1 MTAASLILKATK
13 DMTGQ
18 FADRDG
24 QIYRVT
30 IGTETGEL
38 TFGADPVHIVW
49 DRPEHLFVGVR
60 TSSCRV
66 RVVTGADLSW
76 LYTDDPLGTAVT
88 VETIA
93 EVDSV
98 ETVTGCLF
106 FGYLVPQEWDAP
118 FSGLND
124 EIELMAVDALA
135 ALNNIRYTAANGR
148 YPQSLTGQSI
158 LARGCQIADILTVP
172 TLPSVIGTIN
182 EQAFLPR
189 YEDVSEYNSE
199 RLTWGEVLDAIAVWE
214 GVCLMQ
220 NPTDATELLAVDV
233 IDEIENGTA
242 EEKDVRGA
250 DSAGTDVRM
259 SIEPAKS
266 RVVVSYANLSQM
278 PLMPELTTSRLDG
291 NKLSETSV
299 RGGNDTFLRTE
310 ARYFAAKDWASQG
323 VRDGCGAI
331 VNLIDTLH
339 DMNEE
344 KVCIVGPA
352 SLRNPYYN
360 TREPFLD
367 VNAIVIE
374 FGAWARNDMNVN
386 QDGYEE
392 LTINTQASN
401 FDPTV
406 NIFVDDPVLGS
417 YSVNK
422 TLDLDGK
429 DGFTQCKVYLD
440 KWFVTDPDAHFV
452 GNIWMTIPAH
462 CVITDLTAT
471 VWDRSNEI
479 MSGRTAL
486 DEVENGGIVELKTA
500 GWNDSVE
507 IQARLRS
514 VAVPYAAADIQARL
528 IPPAWWDKFP
538 YCKTEQFEAPRRRVQ
553 AKVEGLWPVLGLI
566 EDVDLSG
573 QRMVVDAADLD
584 LRDGCSTVLLV
595 DTWVGASLPSE

>member
-1 MTAASLILKATK
+1 M
-13 DMTGQ
+13 
-18 FADRDG
+18 
-24 QIYRVT
+24 
-30 IGTETGEL
+30 
-38 TFGADPVHIVW
+38 GADPVHIVW

-60 TSSCRV
+60 TSSCRI

-76 LYTDDPLGTAVT
+76 LYTDDPMGTAVT

-118 FSGLND
+118 YSGLND

-135 ALNNIRYTAANGR
+135 ALNNIRYTSVNGR
-148 YPQSLTGQSI
+148 YPQALTGQQI

-189 YEDVSEYNSE
+189 YEDSSEYSDE

-214 GVCLMQ
+214 GVCLVQ
-220 NPTDATELLAVDV
+220 NPEDATELLAVDV
-233 IDEIENGTA
+233 IDAVENGTA
-242 EEKDVRGA
+242 MVKDVRGA

-266 RVVVSYANLSQM
+266 RVVVTYANLSQM
-278 PLMPELTTSRLDG
+278 PLMPEITTSRLDG

-299 RGGNDTFLRTE
+299 RGSNDTFLRTE
-310 ARYFAAKDWASQG
+310 TRYFAAKDWASQG
-323 VRDGCGAI
+323 VIDGCGAI
-331 VNLIDTLH
+331 VNLVDTLH
-339 DMNEE
+339 DMNDE

-367 VNAIVIE
+367 TNAIVIE
-374 FGAWARNDMNVN
+374 FGAWARNDMDVN

-392 LTINTQASN
+392 LSINTKASN

-406 NIFVDDPVLGS
+406 TIFVDDPVLGS
-417 YSVNK
+417 FAVNK
-422 TLDLDGK
+422 TLELDGK
-429 DGFTQCKVYLD
+429 DGFTTCKIHLD
-440 KWFVTDPDAHFV
+440 KWFVTGPDAHFV
-452 GNIWMTIPAH
+452 GNIRMTIPAH
-462 CVITDLTAT
+462 CVITDLSAT
-471 VWDRSNEI
+471 VWNRTNDYSA
-479 MSGRTAL
+479 SGIAL
-486 DEVENGGIVELKTA
+486 DSVENDGIVELKTA

-507 IQARLRS
+507 IRARLRS
-514 VAVPYAAADIQARL
+514 VSVPYSASDIQALL
-528 IPPAWWDKFP
+528 IPPAWWDKYP
-538 YCKTEQFEAPRRRVQ
+538 YCEPDQFAAPRRRVQ
-553 AKVEGLWPVLGLI
+553 ARVEGLWPVLGLI

-573 QRMVVDAADLD
+573 QRMVVDSADLD